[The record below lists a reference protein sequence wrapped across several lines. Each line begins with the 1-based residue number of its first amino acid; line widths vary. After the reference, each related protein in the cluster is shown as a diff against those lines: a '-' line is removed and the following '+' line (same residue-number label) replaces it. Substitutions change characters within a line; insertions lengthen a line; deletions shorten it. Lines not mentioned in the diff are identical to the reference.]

1 MNSDYPHYVFLQIA
15 RECREELIQDT
26 LSNNSPDLYDALYS
40 DINSEIFNVKME
52 LYQLKWIER
61 HWTKISEII
70 EKKNLS
76 STEKRILV
84 SQFSE
89 WYLKFISEW
98 QYTEF
103 DSLVFEERKNIL
115 KALISVNNEWDNNIK
130 RMKVSFE
137 QSKKKLNK
145 KITELERGA

>member
-1 MNSDYPHYVFLQIA
+1 MNSDFPYCVFLQIA
-15 RECREELIQDT
+15 KECREELIQDT
-26 LSNNSPDLYDALYS
+26 LSKKSPDLYDALYS
-40 DINSEIFNVKME
+40 NINSEIFRVKMNLYE
-52 LYQLKWIER
+52 LLWIER
-61 HWTKISEII
+61 HWTKISEVI
-70 EKKNLS
+70 EKKELTA
-76 STEKRILV
+76 TEKKKLV

-98 QYTEF
+98 KYTEF

-115 KALISVNNEWDNNIK
+115 KALISINNEWDNNIK